1 MEPAE
6 LAEALRDDPA
16 LRGVSVLVLH
26 GSRARRDHRPN
37 SDWDFGFLGSP
48 DVGRLSARLVEMV
61 GTDAVDVVD
70 LAGASALLRFRAG
83 ADGVL
88 IAGDPAE
95 FLRFR
100 LQATQ
105 FWCDAGPVI
114 RAAHDA
120 LLASL

>member
-1 MEPAE
+1 M
-6 LAEALRDDPA
+6 
-16 LRGVSVLVLH
+16 LVLH

-70 LAGASALLRFRAG
+70 LAGPARCCASELG
-83 ADGVL
+83 PKGVL